1 MTGTAAHITPVVEVD
16 RVEVADGRPGPV
28 SKRLQER
35 YFAAIT
41 GRLPEYE
48 HWLTPVYAR
57 EPVKA

>member
-16 RVEVADGRPGPV
+16 RVPVGDGRPGPV

-41 GRLPEYE
+41 GRVPEYRD
-48 HWLTPVYAR
+48 WLMPVYSR
-57 EPVKA
+57 EAVGA